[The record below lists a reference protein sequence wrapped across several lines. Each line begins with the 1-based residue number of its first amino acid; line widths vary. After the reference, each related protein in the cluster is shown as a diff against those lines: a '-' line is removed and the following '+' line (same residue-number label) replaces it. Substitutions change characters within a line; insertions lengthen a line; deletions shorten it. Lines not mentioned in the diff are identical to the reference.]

1 MISPAFPVYRPLE
14 IPDGLVDILDGIALT
29 TYARDV
35 FDGVA
40 YVESEI
46 PILDDLDG
54 FVLATLGIVVWMVD
68 HIGRHGI

>member
-1 MISPAFPVYRPLE
+1 MISPAVLIYRPLE
-14 IPDGLVDILDGIALT
+14 IPYRFVNILEGIALT

-54 FVLATLGIVVWMVD
+54 FVLATLGVVVWMVD
-68 HIGRHGI
+68 HIGRHGV